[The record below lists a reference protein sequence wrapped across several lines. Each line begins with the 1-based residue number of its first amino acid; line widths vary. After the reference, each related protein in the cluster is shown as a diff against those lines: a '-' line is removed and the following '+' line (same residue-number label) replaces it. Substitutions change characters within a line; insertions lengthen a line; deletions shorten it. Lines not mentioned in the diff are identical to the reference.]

1 MAGPLKI
8 KGAARVNYGGRPSG
22 KFPDDQISKKNLKI
36 VYFGFVFAASSIGT
50 FYFSFGLLEKHIYNH
65 KLIMQTCIY
74 TKERKSCIIVM
85 QIIY

>member
-1 MAGPLKI
+1 M
-8 KGAARVNYGGRPSG
+8 
-22 KFPDDQISKKNLKI
+22 

-74 TKERKSCIIVM
+74 TKEKIMHNSQANNIKRTQDTFIDCLNRLC
-85 QIIY
+85 

>member
-8 KGAARVNYGGRPSG
+8 KGAARVKYGGRPSD
-22 KFPDDQISKKNLKI
+22 KFPDDQFSKKFLKV

-65 KLIMQTCIY
+65 TQIMQA
-74 TKERKSCIIVM
+74 
-85 QIIY
+85 